1 MGNHIGGEKSNLIF
15 HINIFY
21 LGPNFQSFYH
31 CKMSDAD
38 WDAED
43 YEPPKATA
51 AVTPRVAD
59 RWEGEDEDDD
69 VKDSWD
75 KESDEEDDSKGSEDS
90 VKAVQ
95 RKKKK
100 KLQDIIAEKEAAK
113 MKELEEKMQ
122 RQAEEEAA
130 NTPEGKKAQKLKQKQ
145 QDEKASLE
153 LAMDMMGVSSRPS
166 GSGIDAMVPDSKDD
180 FEKLQKAISEKV
192 QSLSGSSHYND
203 FVEDLIKD
211 LSLDQPATTLK
222 KLKIHIETLHSTKR
236 KKKRRNRQNGLVKG
250 HFRRQWGRRL
260 R

>member
-1 MGNHIGGEKSNLIF
+1 MGCSRNNHIGGEKSNLIF
-15 HINIFY
+15 HINFFH
-21 LGPNFQSFYH
+21 LGPNFQTFYH

-75 KESDEEDDSKGSEDS
+75 KESDEEDYSKGSEDS

-100 KLQDIIAEKEAAK
+100 KLQDIIAEKEAAN
-113 MKELEEKMQ
+113 
-122 RQAEEEAA
+122 A
-130 NTPEGKKAQKLKQKQ
+130 PEGKKAQKLKQKQ

-222 KLKIHIETLHSTKR
+222 KLKIHIETLHSTKLKEE
-236 KKKRRNRQNGLVKG
+236 KKKGGTVKMDLSKDILG
-250 HFRRQWGRRL
+250 GSGAGGYDDDFDD
-260 R
+260 

>member
-1 MGNHIGGEKSNLIF
+1 MGLCFTPCSRNNHIGVEKSNLIF
-15 HINIFY
+15 HFNFFH

-59 RWEGEDEDDD
+59 RWEGED
-69 VKDSWD
+69 
-75 KESDEEDDSKGSEDS
+75 EDDSKGSEDS

-222 KLKIHIETLHSTKR
+222 KLKIHIETLHSTKLKEEKASKAKGG
-236 KKKRRNRQNGLVKG
+236 KKKEEPSK
-250 HFRRQWGRRL
+250 W
-260 R
+260 

>member
-1 MGNHIGGEKSNLIF
+1 MGNNHIGGEKSNLIF
-15 HINIFY
+15 HFNFFH
-21 LGPNFQSFYH
+21 LGPNFLSFYH
-31 CKMSDAD
+31 CNMSDAD

-43 YEPPKATA
+43 YEPPKATS

-59 RWEGEDEDDD
+59 RWDGEDEDDD

-100 KLQDIIAEKEAAK
+100 KLGDIIAEKEAAR
-113 MKELEEKMQ
+113 MKELEEKAQ
-122 RQAEEEAA
+122 RMA
-130 NTPEGKKAQKLKQKQ
+130 KKLKQKQ
-145 QDEKASLE
+145 QDEKESLE
-153 LAMDMMGVSSRPS
+153 LAMDMMGVSSPVPS

-203 FVEDLIKD
+203 FV
-211 LSLDQPATTLK
+211 
-222 KLKIHIETLHSTKR
+222 
-236 KKKRRNRQNGLVKG
+236 
-250 HFRRQWGRRL
+250 
-260 R
+260 

>member
-1 MGNHIGGEKSNLIF
+1 MGCSRNNHIGGEKSNLIF
-15 HINIFY
+15 HFNFFH

-75 KESDEEDDSKGSEDS
+75 KESDEEE
-90 VKAVQ
+90 
-95 RKKKK
+95 
-100 KLQDIIAEKEAAK
+100 
-113 MKELEEKMQ
+113 
-122 RQAEEEAA
+122 
-130 NTPEGKKAQKLKQKQ
+130 
-145 QDEKASLE
+145 
-153 LAMDMMGVSSRPS
+153 
-166 GSGIDAMVPDSKDD
+166 DD

-222 KLKIHIETLHSTKR
+222 KLKIHIETLHSTKLKEEKASKAKGG
-236 KKKRRNRQNGLVKG
+236 KKKGGTVKMDLSKDILG
-250 HFRRQWGRRL
+250 G
-260 R
+260 

>member
-1 MGNHIGGEKSNLIF
+1 MG
-15 HINIFY
+15 
-21 LGPNFQSFYH
+21 GPNFQSFYH

-122 RQAEEEAA
+122 
-130 NTPEGKKAQKLKQKQ
+130 Q
-145 QDEKASLE
+145 QDEEASLE

-222 KLKIHIETLHSTKR
+222 KLKIHIETLHSTKL
-236 KKKRRNRQNGLVKG
+236 KEEKASKAKG
-250 HFRRQWGRRL
+250 E
-260 R
+260 

>member
-1 MGNHIGGEKSNLIF
+1 MGRNNHIGGEKSNLIF
-15 HINIFY
+15 HFNFFH

-59 RWEGEDEDDD
+59 RWEGDDD

-95 RKKKK
+95 RKK